1 MVMIHE
7 TCRLYPYTIGLCHP
21 AYRPFLALA
30 MTCRAARVLEG
41 GINMRNR
48 SNLRCRLRLPMRHA
62 HTYGI
67 RLVVPYVGYVP
78 DGIHVNKVESLSQRS
93 VPAPYERPVVL
104 FDLRLLGYRVVA
116 ACHCS
121 LGCTRGV
128 LISVCTVH

>member
-48 SNLRCRLRLPMRHA
+48 SSRCYLRRVSMDCWFFGAASYGGLRSHPSCSALA
-62 HTYGI
+62 
-67 RLVVPYVGYVP
+67 
-78 DGIHVNKVESLSQRS
+78 ESHRS
-93 VPAPYERPVVL
+93 GLQSASPILAQGPP
-104 FDLRLLGYRVVA
+104 
-116 ACHCS
+116 
-121 LGCTRGV
+121 
-128 LISVCTVH
+128 